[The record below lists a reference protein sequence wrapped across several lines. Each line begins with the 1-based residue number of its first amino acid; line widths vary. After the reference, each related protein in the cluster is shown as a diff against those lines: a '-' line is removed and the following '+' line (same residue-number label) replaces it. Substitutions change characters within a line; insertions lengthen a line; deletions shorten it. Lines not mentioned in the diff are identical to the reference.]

1 MTSAFHINTKLAA
14 ATFACGSV
22 GATRMGANAL
32 TADRSA
38 ADEFTQAD
46 KRPIRPLT

>member
-32 TADRSA
+32 TADDASLAERCV
-38 ADEFTQAD
+38 
-46 KRPIRPLT
+46 R

>member
-1 MTSAFHINTKLAA
+1 MTSAFHINPKLAA

-32 TADRSA
+32 TTDDACLAERCM
-38 ADEFTQAD
+38 
-46 KRPIRPLT
+46 R